1 MLTVCWNVGYFVQGS
16 RFGNLPF
23 TWPTVSPLATNH
35 PLTSQNSG
43 SRILIFYT
51 LPPSIGVDQFDSI
64 FRTNTTGP
72 YYLSR
77 ALMRSWLGLP
87 ISLSS
92 SSSEVNL
99 TADDG
104 QPKKNLKGKQI
115 LFVSSISGL
124 VAMTPQYQAAYN
136 ASKAGV
142 TMLAKVRRGVLPC

>member
-1 MLTVCWNVGYFVQGS
+1 MTDSEFPSIPV
-16 RFGNLPF
+16 
-23 TWPTVSPLATNH
+23 
-35 PLTSQNSG
+35 NS
-43 SRILIFYT
+43 SFLKSADLRILHPTSLLTI
-51 LPPSIGVDQFDSI
+51 LADQFDSI

-92 SSSEVNL
+92 SSSEVNI

-104 QPKKNLKGKQI
+104 QLKKNLKGKQI

-142 TMLAKVRRGVLPC
+142 TMLAKVSEAGYGWNLI

>member
-1 MLTVCWNVGYFVQGS
+1 MLKVCWNCRLGIALWQSSIHMTDSEFPSNPINFSSLKSESLRVLYLCHLLS
-16 RFGNLPF
+16 
-23 TWPTVSPLATNH
+23 
-35 PLTSQNSG
+35 
-43 SRILIFYT
+43 T
-51 LPPSIGVDQFDSI
+51 LVDQFDSI

>member
-1 MLTVCWNVGYFVQGS
+1 
-16 RFGNLPF
+16 
-23 TWPTVSPLATNH
+23 
-35 PLTSQNSG
+35 
-43 SRILIFYT
+43 
-51 LPPSIGVDQFDSI
+51 
-64 FRTNTTGP
+64 
-72 YYLSR
+72 
-77 ALMRSWLGLP
+77 MRSWLGLP

-92 SSSEVNL
+92 SSDVSL

-142 TMLAKVRRGVLPC
+142 TMLAKVSEAICSVDGSCSGHER